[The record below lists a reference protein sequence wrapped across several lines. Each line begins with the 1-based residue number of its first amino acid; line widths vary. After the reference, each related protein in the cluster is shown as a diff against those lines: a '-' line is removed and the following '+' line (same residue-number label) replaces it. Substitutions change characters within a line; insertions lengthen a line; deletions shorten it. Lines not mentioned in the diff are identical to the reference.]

1 MPAQDKTGPEGKGS
15 KTGRQM
21 GDCEDATPVRNGFGG
36 GCRRGFG
43 RRYWCR
49 QPINLSKEEEKKQ
62 LELEKEQIENRLK
75 ELN

>member
-1 MPAQDKTGPEGKGS
+1 MPTKDKTGPEGKGS

-21 GDCEDATPVRNGFGG
+21 GDCEDATPIRNGFGG

-49 QPINLSKEEEKKQ
+49 PPISLSKEAEKKQ
-62 LELEKEQIENRLK
+62 IESRLK